1 MEGLN
6 FGGAVGGFRSS
17 FHDQDMVDTNHV
29 SPKVPL
35 VTVEKGMKLKR
46 GSKVVI
52 TQMHE
57 KPKSMLP
64 WERPSPNPFIVHASL
79 LLFV

>member
-17 FHDQDMVDTNHV
+17 FYDQDMVDANHV

-35 VTVEKGMKLKR
+35 VTVELR
-46 GSKVVI
+46 HE
-52 TQMHE
+52 TQTRFQSSYH
-57 KPKSMLP
+57 S
-64 WERPSPNPFIVHASL
+64 NT
-79 LLFV
+79 